1 MTFWWRL
8 RESRMKSW
16 TGRSAKWRGNR
27 RAKGGTS
34 TLVRRRNRFR
44 NRFKRRGG
52 FGGFL
57 GHADAGK
64 ELGGLLQVNKRDPI
78 VHPLLQ
84 NHGRSG
90 NHAVIVQGFQFGS
103 ANRAV
108 RLFSDG
114 VIPLHSRP
122 IYHIN
127 GRRANGRN
135 GRTCGTSGY
144 IGRLKSTGKRTI
156 VRP

>member
-16 TGRSAKWRGNR
+16 DRKKAKWRGNS
-27 RAKGGTS
+27 RAKGENS
-34 TLVRRRNRFR
+34 TLVRRGNGFR
-44 NRFKRRGG
+44 DRFKRRGG

-57 GHADAGK
+57 GRADAGQ

-84 NHGRSG
+84 NHRRSG

-114 VIPLHSRP
+114 VIPLHSGP

-127 GRRANGRN
+127 SMRANGRN
-135 GRTCGTSGY
+135 GRPCGTIGC
-144 IGRLKSTGKRTI
+144 IGRLKSTGKWPVT
-156 VRP
+156 RP